1 MRSGLALAPRLAPA
15 TRHPMV
21 PHAPLPAPPRPHLAP
36 LLIGAALALCLPA
49 RGALAEFRQGEASA
63 AVQDAAAPVQEAP
76 PAVERF
82 DLDLLRQRAQRL
94 AEGDP
99 RALEAELPRELAELD
114 YDGYRRI
121 AFRPEARLWQDADRG
136 FALELMHLG
145 SLFRIPVRIHEVVDG
160 RLREVPFRSERFEYR
175 DGSIAPPA
183 GDLEYSGFRLR
194 SPLNRPDDS
203 SEFLVF
209 QGASYF
215 RGVGRNQGYGSSA
228 RGLALGTADP
238 QGEEF
243 PAFTEFWLVRPDVGS
258 TQVRFHALLE
268 SRSVV
273 GVYTFVVT
281 PGDETLV
288 EVEATLWPR
297 VDLDRAGLAPLTSMF
312 LFDARNRH
320 AFDDFRS
327 AVCDANGLQMVSGA
341 GRRIWRPLANPRSL
355 QVSAF
360 VDDDPK
366 GFGLVQRRRDFASY
380 GDLEA
385 RYERRPSVWV
395 EPVGAWGKGAVV
407 LVEIPMESEF
417 NDNIVAFW
425 RPDAPLRRGEPFAF
439 AYRLRWCD
447 QPPDGSP
454 LARVEAT
461 RTGLAPGS
469 GRRLI
474 VIDFSA
480 AEGLPEGPF
489 EVSATCSQGR
499 FLDVRQ
505 ERLPVDGMRRVT
517 LELDPGDAELSE
529 MSVFLHQGETPVS
542 ETWLHRWIRP

>member
-1 MRSGLALAPRLAPA
+1 MVPPAPA
-15 TRHPMV
+15 PAA
-21 PHAPLPAPPRPHLAP
+21 PHARP
-36 LLIGAALALCLPA
+36 LLFASGALALVLCAPA
-49 RGALAEFRQGEASA
+49 GGALAEGRQEAA
-63 AVQDAAAPVQEAP
+63 QAAAQEGPPAQELP

-94 AEGDP
+94 AEGEP

-136 FALELMHLG
+136 FALEPMHLG

-160 RLREVPFRSERFEYR
+160 RLREIPFRSEWFEYR

-183 GDLEYSGFRLR
+183 GDDLGYSGFRLR
-194 SPLNRPDDS
+194 SPLNRPDES

-228 RGLALGTADP
+228 RGLALRTADP
-238 QGEEF
+238 EGEEF
-243 PAFTEFWLVRPDVGS
+243 PAFTELWLARPDTGS

-273 GVYTFVVT
+273 GVYTFVAT
-281 PGDETLV
+281 PGDETLL

-297 VDLDRAGLAPLTSMF
+297 VDLDRTGLAPLTSMF
-312 LFDARNRH
+312 LFDARTRH
-320 AFDDFRS
+320 AFDDFRG

-341 GRRIWRPLANPRSL
+341 GRRLWRPLANPRAL

-360 VDDDPK
+360 VDQDPK

-407 LVEIPMESEF
+407 LVEIPMGSEF

-425 RPDAPLRRGEPFAF
+425 RPDAPLRGGEPFAF

-480 AEGLPEGPF
+480 PEGLPEGPF
-489 EVSATCSQGR
+489 EVSASCSQGTL
-499 FLDVRQ
+499 LDVRQ

-517 LELDPGDAELSE
+517 LEFDPGDAELSE
-529 MSVFLHQGETPVS
+529 MSVFLRQGETPVS
-542 ETWLHRWIRP
+542 ETWLHRWTRP